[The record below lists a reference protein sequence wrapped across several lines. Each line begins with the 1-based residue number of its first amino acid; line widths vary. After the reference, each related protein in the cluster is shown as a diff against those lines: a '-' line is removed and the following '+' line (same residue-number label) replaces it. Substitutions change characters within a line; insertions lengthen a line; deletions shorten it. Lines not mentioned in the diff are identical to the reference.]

1 MDWSEH
7 YNEGRGFR
15 RLGAEEK
22 GLLVEHAPAPEDGRA
37 LDIGC
42 GTGELAVYLASLGY
56 IVDGADFAQ
65 GALERARAE
74 HAGVK
79 GVRWLSLDVE
89 LDDLAE
95 DGYALIVL
103 RLAIA
108 FILDR
113 TRVLRA
119 PT

>member
-1 MDWSEH
+1 M
-7 YNEGRGFR
+7 
-15 RLGAEEK
+15 
-22 GLLVEHAPAPEDGRA
+22 
-37 LDIGC
+37 
-42 GTGELAVYLASLGY
+42 
-56 IVDGADFAQ
+56 
-65 GALERARAE
+65 
-74 HAGVK
+74 K